1 MIRSNQVLPRAAAI
15 RLDGAR
21 VKAVTAGAD
30 GTTQRTVGNAAVA
43 TAIVALL
50 FLHLA
55 ASGRRVRVAQP
66 TAVYGV
72 PASLE
77 TAAVR
82 HGQEANTPTEIPPLG
97 WRDIAWRVLHEVVE
111 DRVTLIA
118 AGVTYYLLLALV
130 PSLAVIVSV
139 YGLFNDRAT
148 VLHHVSLLAGILPP
162 GGMDIIT
169 DQLTRLTSTPNT
181 TLSVTLVFSLVV
193 ALWSS
198 SAGINSLFEAMN
210 IAYDEAEKRN
220 YFVRTATALGFTLGA
235 LVAAAVFL
243 ATVVVIPLVFEALY
257 LPKGLEWLILIAS
270 YLLMLGLTFLGVSA
284 LYRWGPSRREAK
296 WRWVSPGA
304 IFTVVCVA
312 IVSLLFSWYA
322 STFANYSATY
332 GSLGA
337 LVGMLTWIWLSVII
351 LITGAELNSEAEHQT
366 ARDST
371 VGRPK
376 ALGRRG
382 AYMADHVAVVGAR
395 ATTDGKPPS
404 ATNG

>member
-1 MIRSNQVLPRAAAI
+1 VA
-15 RLDGAR
+15 
-21 VKAVTAGAD
+21 T
-30 GTTQRTVGNAAVA
+30 VA

-50 FLHLA
+50 LIHLG
-55 ASGRRVRVAQP
+55 SRSRVAAATTLANDGTP
-66 TAVYGV
+66 T
-72 PASLE
+72 LLD
-77 TAAVR
+77 TRAAIR
-82 HGQEANTPTEIPPLG
+82 HGQEANAPTEIPPLG
-97 WRDIAWRVLHEVVE
+97 WRDIAWRVVHEVME

-148 VLHHVSLLAGILPP
+148 VLQHVSLLAGILPS
-162 GGMDIIT
+162 GGMDIVT

-181 TLSVTLVFSLVV
+181 TLSITLVFSLVV

-198 SAGINSLFEAMN
+198 SAGINALFEAMN

-220 YFVRTATALGFTLGA
+220 YFVRTATALAFTFGA

-243 ATVVVIPLVFEALY
+243 ATVVVIPLIFDALY
-257 LPKGLEWLILIAS
+257 LPKGLEWLIRIAS
-270 YLLMLGLTFLGVSA
+270 YLLMLGLTFFGVSA

-304 IFTVVCVA
+304 IFTVVSVA

-382 AYMADHVAVVGAR
+382 AYMADHVAVVGAN
-395 ATTDGKPPS
+395 ATTDGKPHPP
-404 ATNG
+404 A